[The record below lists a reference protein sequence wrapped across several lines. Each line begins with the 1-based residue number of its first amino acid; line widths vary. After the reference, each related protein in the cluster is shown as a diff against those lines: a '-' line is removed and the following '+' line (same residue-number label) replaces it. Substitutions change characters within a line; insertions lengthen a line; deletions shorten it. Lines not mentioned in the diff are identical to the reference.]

1 MGCQRSDTYLVG
13 ADDLAS
19 LIRKNKDELIRK
31 IRREKAAA
39 RVIQQGYRRSLYMR
53 HGRAHRLALQL
64 HDRMTHKLAAI
75 IASLYR
81 MRLAQRRLR
90 VERDLV
96 DVKVRRTWHLQGR
109 GGGTH
114 VWAVTVLIIPARV
127 GETPVPVSR
136 IICDR
141 TFPWSVEYN
150 G

>member
-31 IRREKAAA
+31 IRRERAAA

-90 VERDLV
+90 VERDLI
-96 DVKVRRTWHLQGR
+96 DVKVRDTPLARQ
-109 GGGTH
+109 GGGAH
-114 VWAVTVLIIPARV
+114 VWAAQVLTRPASLECQDACNV
-127 GETPVPVSR
+127 K
-136 IICDR
+136 I
-141 TFPWSVEYN
+141 Y
-150 G
+150 